1 MKELNI
7 IGFGRYYLFEQKT
20 CSIGF
25 WDVAHGEMFLNGKGI
40 VFEADGNIDQGLFS
54 FSLQPEQIQEIT
66 DFRQN
71 APRGN
76 VARGR
81 RGGMLELGVE
91 FD

>member
-1 MKELNI
+1 MYTLESNSPVSLKEGFMKELNI

-71 APRGN
+71 
-76 VARGR
+76 
-81 RGGMLELGVE
+81 E
-91 FD
+91 FI